1 MNGPTEALTLRP
13 WPRDGTETTA
23 LQDVLARV
31 NFERGHFRDINEAS
45 LQEEI
50 AAEGGIELSESDDDE
65 EDEDTETGVEAK
77 QNKASSREDLY
88 RIKHEMLAF
97 VAQAE
102 QDVLKS
108 LDFVSLLESAQNP
121 NGGVTVS
128 QVLKQNV
135 PLGSLGTDVWH
146 RMPEDKPRKAQE
158 ALIATSV
165 RLQGLQKSAD
175 TLLAAAARLEE
186 NARQETKYWEEILS
200 IADKGWSVSRIR
212 QRSHML
218 GVHFGFNGSLPEFA
232 RRDLAALVT
241 NSDGEITLERGIGTK
256 PTALRVVIR
265 KDGRVVGS
273 SKLPVI
279 PRHND
284 ADLDTRIRYA
294 RDSLYDEELNHELIQ
309 ESRSM
314 AAMGI
319 RLEGS
324 RICFAAS
331 STISPDQLQ
340 VSFELIPLDA
350 NHNLGS
356 NVTNQKDNLA
366 ESILLAARLLLS
378 QTHRDR
384 LKAKA
389 RVPQPLSEK
398 KEEPPV
404 YPILR
409 PLVWLFRHTSNLEDV
424 NGRLEAVRE
433 LLKQASIR
441 CNFVRSSISFPLLAS
456 ATSADSLIATA
467 LQLVQSS
474 ARFEIIIGDDNDTP
488 STIEI
493 IVRTHLHFP
502 TGTLFSIIGPD
513 GARSSDFTDVAQLLD
528 IFDNLVTGL
537 LARLLASQLGTE
549 WRSQV
554 RTSQVCRILQAA
566 DSTRIAEL
574 TIHMDSKTQTLNLN
588 SYLDRTEW
596 SSLAANNSS
605 QQTFIEAAETLAGA
619 VA

>member
-1 MNGPTEALTLRP
+1 MNGPSEPLTLRP
-13 WPRDGTETTA
+13 WPRDDTETTA

-45 LQEEI
+45 LQEEV
-50 AAEGGIELSESDDDE
+50 AADGGIDLSESEDDE
-65 EDEDTETGVEAK
+65 EDEDIETGVEAK
-77 QNKASSREDLY
+77 PTQATSREDLY

-128 QVLKQNV
+128 QVLKQSV

-165 RLQGLQKSAD
+165 RLQSLQKSAD
-175 TLLAAAARLEE
+175 NLLAAATRLEDS
-186 NARQETKYWEEILS
+186 ARQETKYWEEILS

-241 NSDGEITLERGIGTK
+241 NSDGDITLERGIGTK
-256 PTALRVVIR
+256 PTALRAIIK
-265 KDGRVVGS
+265 KDGQIVGS

-279 PRHND
+279 PTHND

-294 RDSLYDEELNHELIQ
+294 RDSLFDEELNHELIQ

-314 AAMGI
+314 AAMGV

-324 RICFAAS
+324 RICFTTAS
-331 STISPDQLQ
+331 VTSSDQLEI
-340 VSFELIPLDA
+340 SFELMSLDR
-350 NHNLGS
+350 NHNLGPA
-356 NVTNQKDNLA
+356 NGNAQDNLA

-378 QTHRDR
+378 QAHRER

-389 RVPQPLSEK
+389 RVPPPLSEK

-409 PLVWLFRHTSNLEDV
+409 PLVWLFRHVSCLENL
-424 NGRLEAVRE
+424 NGRLDAILK
-433 LLKQASIR
+433 LLKQASIQ
-441 CNFVRSSISFPLLAS
+441 CSFVKPSISFPMLSSAS
-456 ATSADSLIATA
+456 SAESLISIA
-467 LQLVQSS
+467 LQPVHSF
-474 ARFEIIIGDDNDTP
+474 AKFEIGDGSDNLLG
-488 STIEI
+488 IEVNI
-493 IVRTHLHFP
+493 RTHLQFP
-502 TGTLFSIIGPD
+502 TGTLFSITGPD
-513 GARSSDFTDVAQLLD
+513 GARSGDFTDVEQLLD
-528 IFDNLVTGL
+528 IFDNMLTGL
-537 LARLLASQLGTE
+537 LARSLASQLGTE

-566 DSTRIAEL
+566 TSTRIAEL
-574 TIHMDSKTQTLNLN
+574 NIQMDSKSQTLSLS
-588 SYLDRTEW
+588 SYLDRIEW
-596 SSLAANNSS
+596 SGFATGSTSS
-605 QQTFIEAAETLAGA
+605 TFIEAAETLASA